1 MVLSTTKKTSS
12 ISSITNQYQGG
23 GNNKPGLF
31 PQVGRSSWTSVA
43 YFADGIPIGNC
54 CKTTNLIRLNFTPY
68 TKPIGFV
75 RDYRRLDPNFGAG
88 R

>member
-12 ISSITNQYQGG
+12 MASITNQYQGG

-43 YFADGIPIGNC
+43 YANNSRP
-54 CKTTNLIRLNFTPY
+54 LYMLRRLNFTRTTPSVG
-68 TKPIGFV
+68 TTIHVP
-75 RDYRRLDPNFGAG
+75 RLTPKF
-88 R
+88 

>member
-1 MVLSTTKKTSS
+1 MVLSATKKTSS

-43 YFADGIPIGNC
+43 FDANAIPDGNC
-54 CKTTNLIRLNFTPY
+54 CKRTDLTRLNFTRTTPPVS
-68 TKPIGFV
+68 TTIHVP
-75 RDYRRLDPNFGAG
+75 RLTPKFG
-88 R
+88 